1 MRFVGTDKTLN
12 RARSLKWRACSSRF
26 DGSIKTGQALGHIR
40 NSDMKPRPVARD
52 APLVLFIATLKRVE
66 HQA

>member
-1 MRFVGTDKTLN
+1 V
-12 RARSLKWRACSSRF
+12 ASLSRF
-26 DGSIKTGQALGHIR
+26 DGSIKTGQALGRIR